1 MPVKFFKQLSQDL
14 TQILESEYDC
24 NVVIE
29 VGENPNNKNFKAH
42 SAILYQR
49 SLYFRQKIINA
60 KKKNNIIK
68 IELPYVTVESFNII
82 IKYIYG
88 GLISLEDFE
97 PVAILDLLV
106 RVNFFMLTELVDYI
120 QNYLIENNAI
130 WLQWNFFRVYQLN
143 FLHDNSFSAL
153 QKYCSKTVVKCPN
166 MIFDSDYF
174 PTLQENALIALLK
187 NDNLEMEESEIW
199 EKVIQWGKAQTHD
212 LPENLE
218 EWTEDDFMI
227 LKESLRN
234 CLPYIR
240 YFQIT
245 GEDIIQKV
253 KPYHYILEK
262 NLWDDILTKKLAPKT
277 SIKSKILPPRGKA
290 SSTTAPFSSIITLQ
304 HAAEISSWIDKRLA
318 NYNVSKIPYKFKLLL
333 RGSRDGF
340 TAEKFHELCD
350 DIPGTVV
357 VVKINS
363 TNESTNDEILG
374 GYNPLIWKVGDE
386 EFAETDDSFIFF
398 LKSGNRDRSILS
410 HVSDKS
416 KAIMYSSNQIGP
428 CFGGEDLLMGNDP
441 KLWHS
446 GKTYY
451 KDPIRDKKGWF
462 DIDEFEVFEVCK
474 DD

>member
-1 MPVKFFKQLSQDL
+1 MTGKFFKQLSQDL
-14 TQILESEYDC
+14 TQLLESEYDC

-29 VGENPNNKNFKAH
+29 VGEKPNNKNFKAH

-49 SLYFRQKIINA
+49 SLYFRQRIINT
-60 KKKNNIIK
+60 KKKNNIIR

-88 GLISLEDFE
+88 GVISLEDFE

-120 QNYLIENNAI
+120 QNYLIENNAT
-130 WLQWNFFRVYQLN
+130 WLQSNFFRVYQLN
-143 FLHDNSFSAL
+143 FLHDNSFNAL
-153 QKYCSKTVVKCPN
+153 QKYCSKTVVKRPN
-166 MIFDSDYF
+166 MIFDSDHF

-234 CLPYIR
+234 CLPHIR

-253 KPYHYILEK
+253 KPYHNILEK

-304 HAAEISSWIDKRLA
+304 HAAEISSWIDKRST
-318 NYNVSKIPYKFKLLL
+318 NYDVSKIPYEFKLLL
-333 RGSRDGF
+333 RGSRDKDGF

-363 TNESTNDEILG
+363 TKEILG
-374 GYNPLIWKVGDE
+374 GYNPLKWKVGAED
-386 EFAETDDSFIFF
+386 FDETDDSFIFS
-398 LKSGNRDRSILS
+398 LKSENRDRSFLS
-410 HVSDKS
+410 RVSDKS
-416 KAIMYSSNQIGP
+416 KAIMYSSNQGP
-428 CFGGEDLLMGNDP
+428 CFGGEDLLMGNVP
-441 KLWHS
+441 KSWHS

-451 KDPIRDKKGWF
+451 EEPIRDKKGWF
-462 DIDEFEVFEVCK
+462 NVDEFEVFEVCK